1 MGGVFGR
8 CNKKT
13 HVQYPSNNN
22 IHSSS
27 TYSSSNS
34 INNSRSST
42 YSSSNTTNINNT
54 QLKVRIKPSAY
65 SLCIPTK
72 QQMNKIIDD
81 HLIDIIDSVNKNVLS
96 AHIYQATDI
105 IENICVFRLCDNT
118 YHFVA
123 VYIEWFSPI
132 YIHWAEYQKQKNYII
147 EPESLR
153 EKAINYFWKL
163 DIYPEDNYY
172 GLDI

>member
-13 HVQYPSNNN
+13 HVQCPSNDN
-22 IHSSS
+22 IR
-27 TYSSSNS
+27 SSSNS
-34 INNSRSST
+34 INNSRSSNT
-42 YSSSNTTNINNT
+42 SNNINT
-54 QLKVRIKPSAY
+54 QLKARIKPSVY
-65 SLCIPTK
+65 SLCLPTE

-147 EPESLR
+147 EPEVLR